1 MAEDRRRA
9 PTIADR
15 STRQEARPAPA
26 SHQPVTAVRAILEL
40 QRAAG
45 NGAVAEL
52 LEYGAPD
59 VQREAGAVAP
69 ALPAEMTAPYHPGDL
84 SRRYWAMPQTE
95 RSQINTQTDSDFASR
110 TGITR
115 RLNRKNPADLPAV
128 RMWLRIRDAEVGKAM
143 SAATAPA
150 AGAAT
155 YAPPIDLDELS
166 KLIAKHKTAKFL
178 DEAGLAKDLATH
190 LPGDPYFVMT
200 VIQNLYFSHQKDA
213 TSVELGKLLG
223 DDDLVGIASSP
234 AGRSLLLEMV
244 SDMQGV
250 TTTANDKKQ
259 AQRMMHAISKA
270 RIASGRP
277 VEIEVLTF
285 RWGGAVLDAAGQ
297 YLFGKGAKGHTAVV
311 AGGIAYSFD
320 ARGWVVAGTKA
331 EYLDQNTHRD
341 AIGQVLDVPEEDAEK
356 VQSALDD
363 SVGTM
368 TYLLNKGN
376 HVCTDETA
384 RTLEAALGKL
394 DSKHSPQEF
403 AKVLAATGKVRQTYN
418 YPKKGK

>member
-1 MAEDRRRA
+1 MG
-9 PTIADR
+9 
-15 STRQEARPAPA
+15 EARPRAQTTDATGSRLHDPGPA
-26 SHQPVTAVRAILEL
+26 SRAATNQVAAEARAILEL

-45 NGAVAEL
+45 NAAVAEL
-52 LEYGAPD
+52 LEQGAPE
-59 VQREAGAVAP
+59 VQRQAGAAAP

-84 SRRYWAMPQTE
+84 SRRYWGMPAPE
-95 RSQINTQTDSDFASR
+95 RSAINAQTDSDFASR
-110 TGITR
+110 SGITR

-128 RMWLRIRDAEVGKAM
+128 RMWLRIRDEEVARSVK
-143 SAATAPA
+143 PA
-150 AGAAT
+150 A
-155 YAPPIDLDELS
+155 APFTESADLGEVS
-166 KLIAKHKTAKFL
+166 KLIAKHQTVKFL
-178 DEAGLAKDLATH
+178 DEAGLAKDLAGR
-190 LPGDPYFVMT
+190 LPGDPYFVKT
-200 VIQNLYFSHQKDA
+200 VIQKLYWWHQRDA
-213 TSVELGKLLG
+213 TSVELSTLLA
-223 DDDLVGIASSP
+223 DDDLVGIASNPS
-234 AGRSLLLEMV
+234 GRDLLLVMV
-244 SDMQGV
+244 SEMQGV
-250 TTTANDKKQ
+250 HTSAGDKKQ
-259 AQRMMHAISKA
+259 AQRVMHAISKA
-270 RIASGRP
+270 RIARGRQ
-277 VEIEVLTF
+277 VQIEVLTF

-320 ARGWVVAGTKA
+320 ARGWVVAGTKE
-331 EYLDQNTHRD
+331 EYLDQNTFRD
-341 AIGQVLDVPEEDAEK
+341 AIGQVLDIPEEDAEK

-418 YPKKGK
+418 YPKKEK

>member
-1 MAEDRRRA
+1 MAESRRHA
-9 PTIADR
+9 EVTGSLKSGLAR
-15 STRQEARPAPA
+15 SVPVSGRPATDI
-26 SHQPVTAVRAILEL
+26 QAILEL

-45 NGAVAEL
+45 NAAVADL
-52 LEYGAPD
+52 LEGVPE
-59 VQREAGAVAP
+59 VQRQAGAP
-69 ALPAEMTAPYHPGDL
+69 ALPADMTAPYHPGDL
-84 SRRYWAMPQTE
+84 SRRYWAMPPAE
-95 RSQINTQTDSDFASR
+95 RSKINTQTDSDFASR
-110 TGITR
+110 SGIAR

-128 RMWLRIRDAEVGKAM
+128 RMWLRIRDAEVAKTV
-143 SAATAPA
+143 SAAAAPPAAAPA
-150 AGAAT
+150 T
-155 YAPPIDLDELS
+155 TTFAPPIDLDELS
-166 KLIAKHKTAKFL
+166 KLIAKHKTVKFL

-190 LPGDPYFVMT
+190 LPADPYFVMT
-200 VIQNLYFSHQKDA
+200 VIQNLYFSHQKDG

-244 SDMQGV
+244 SAMQGV
-250 TTTANDKKQ
+250 TTSADDKKQ
-259 AQRMMHAISKA
+259 AQRMMHAMSKA
-270 RIASGRP
+270 RIASGRR

-320 ARGWVVAGTKA
+320 ARGWVVAGTKE
-331 EYLDQNTHRD
+331 EYLAQNTFRD
-341 AIGQVLDVPEEDAEK
+341 AIGQVIDVPEEDAEK

-384 RTLEAALGKL
+384 RALEAALGKL

-403 AKVLAATGKVRQTYN
+403 AKVLAATGKIRQTNN
-418 YPKKGK
+418 YPKKK